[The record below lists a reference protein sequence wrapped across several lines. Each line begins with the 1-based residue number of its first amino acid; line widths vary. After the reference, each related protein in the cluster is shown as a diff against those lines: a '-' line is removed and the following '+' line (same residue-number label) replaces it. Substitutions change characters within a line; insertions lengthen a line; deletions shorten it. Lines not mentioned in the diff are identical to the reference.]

1 MNIEYCDVYHTL
13 QGYLDN
19 VKVCELNIFVE
30 NEDCDNDNYKEP
42 RYWLNGIYTTFSYE
56 RKGYATQ
63 LIKEAINKYGEIYI
77 SKASEYE
84 HKQRGDNT
92 ARQLTEDGAA
102 LVNKLKDRGVLK
114 TEWFINP
121 FL

>member
-1 MNIEYCDVYHTL
+1 MKIIYNDYTHDFK
-13 QGYLDN
+13 GYIDEI
-19 VKVCELNIFVE
+19 KVCELNIFAE
-30 NEDCDNDNYKEP
+30 NEDCDDDFYQEP
-42 RYWLNGIYTTFSYE
+42 KYWLNGIYTNEGYE
-56 RKGYATQ
+56 RNGYATQ

-102 LVNKLKDRGVLK
+102 LVNKLKKSNILK
-114 TEWFINP
+114 EEWFINP
-121 FL
+121 FI